1 MPVPELTTARPVRRR
16 RIGVDPDHEHYR
28 WWVLSVTS
36 LGMFLATVN
45 SGTLLIALPDVERAL
60 DTSLLT
66 LVWVILAYM
75 VASTVLLLPAG
86 RLADQLG
93 RRRLYIIGMALFTLA
108 SLGAGFADSGTALIL
123 WRILQGIGGAFVF
136 ANSGALVTDA
146 FPRRQLG
153 LAMGTNVMVAAV
165 GLVVGPVLGGWL
177 VGFGWAWVF
186 WFNVPLGVL
195 GTIWSALILREL
207 ARRDHRGGYDIAGN
221 LLALGG
227 LTGLVLALSDAGLDG
242 WSAPMVVVG
251 LIAAGVLLPLFVLV
265 ELRAPSPM
273 LDLSLFR
280 IRIYWAASAAAFLNG
295 LARFALM
302 FLFVFYFQGP
312 QGDDPITAGIKLI
325 PLAAGMLVAA
335 PLAGWWADRHGS
347 RALAVGGMLL
357 CALGLAGMTTLGVA
371 SPFWQSAL
379 WLGIVGVG
387 SGAFNSP
394 NTSAMMAAV
403 PPWRRGIASGTRTM
417 LQNTGAVISIAL
429 MLMIVTAVV
438 PTTLLFRI
446 FSGLT
451 TGLSTER
458 LEPFM
463 SGMHLALW
471 ILVAFSLAGAA
482 VSALRGKHVSDEADA
497 EVEAAPAAAPAPRE
511 AEPAP
516 APRRRRAG
524 AVPGL
529 VHGHGL
535 GERARALED
544 RPPPLPVERGE
555 QRGEPGG
562 LDLADLAQDLPPR
575 RGEAH
580 VAAAAVGVGDVRALH
595 QPGALEPLHHP
606 GCGGDRHAGGRGQVA
621 HAERPVRE
629 GLEREALGG
638 AHALGQRRPAP
649 TALHARRDQARD
661 RPPHRLQ
668 GLRGLAQILVGWGA
682 HARRS
687 YPEARRTPAGA
698 APRRPAGCAAAATR
712 G

>member
-1 MPVPELTTARPVRRR
+1 MPGPQTTIASPARRR
-16 RIGVDPDHEHYR
+16 RIGVDPDHHHYR

-93 RRRLYIIGMALFTLA
+93 RRRLYVIGMALFTLA
-108 SLGAGFADSGTALIL
+108 SLGAGFADSGTSLIL

-195 GTIWSALILREL
+195 GTVWSALILREL

-221 LLALGG
+221 VLALAG

-265 ELRAPSPM
+265 ELRAPAPM

-335 PLAGWWADRHGS
+335 PVAGWWADRHGS

-357 CALGLAGMTTLGVA
+357 CAAGLAGMTTLEVT

-379 WLGIVGVG
+379 WLGVVGVG

-451 TGLSTER
+451 TGLSPER

-482 VSALRGKHVSDEADA
+482 VSALRGRHVAHGGEADA
-497 EVEAAPAAAPAPRE
+497 PHASAPAARG

-516 APRRRRAG
+516 AP
-524 AVPGL
+524 
-529 VHGHGL
+529 
-535 GERARALED
+535 
-544 RPPPLPVERGE
+544 
-555 QRGEPGG
+555 
-562 LDLADLAQDLPPR
+562 
-575 RGEAH
+575 
-580 VAAAAVGVGDVRALH
+580 
-595 QPGALEPLHHP
+595 
-606 GCGGDRHAGGRGQVA
+606 
-621 HAERPVRE
+621 
-629 GLEREALGG
+629 
-638 AHALGQRRPAP
+638 
-649 TALHARRDQARD
+649 
-661 RPPHRLQ
+661 
-668 GLRGLAQILVGWGA
+668 
-682 HARRS
+682 
-687 YPEARRTPAGA
+687 
-698 APRRPAGCAAAATR
+698 
-712 G
+712 